1 MQICNFSKIKPE
13 TTEKDTT
20 IETHKIKRMRKEGAN
35 RNMKKWMKNVLRASA
50 VVLTGGILLGIKTYG
65 TRIQTIRS
73 LEQLTDY
80 EDYNLYQMD
89 VKYNYDL
96 ERILAEHIT
105 DDQSFVDAV
114 LKEALPHLPVH
125 IRVPNFGCSAFTANG
140 ADGTVR
146 MGRNYDF
153 RYDTSALMVHCA
165 PKNGYESIAF
175 AALDNIQANDAT
187 RSLKTKASCL
197 LAPFVCLDG
206 LNEKGVSIA
215 VLTLDSDPTRQ
226 ETGKEKLPT
235 TLAIR
240 LVLDQAATTQEAVDL
255 LKQYD
260 MLATSGRDYHF
271 YITDASGDGRV
282 VEYDCETPERELVA
296 TPNTAATN
304 FFAKY
309 EEKVLPNQRNGIYGH
324 GRERYD
330 RILAILE
337 ESQENQSEETT
348 WEALKA
354 AAQEPNPEEVT
365 SNTQWSI
372 VYNNTER
379 TAEIA
384 LRRNWE
390 NITEFTVLG
399 IWKE

>member
-1 MQICNFSKIKPE
+1 MNESSFLSE
-13 TTEKDTT
+13 MAE
-20 IETHKIKRMRKEGAN
+20 RKENIEGSTGAKGK
-35 RNMKKWMKNVLRASA
+35 REGADQNMKKWKKNVLRAGA
-50 VVLTGGILLGIKTYG
+50 VVLVGGILLGIKLYG
-65 TRIQTIRS
+65 TRIKTIET

-89 VKYNYDL
+89 VKYAYDL
-96 ERILAEHIT
+96 DRILAEHIT

-125 IRVPNFGCSAFTANG
+125 IKVPDFGCSAFTANG

-153 RYDTSALMVHCA
+153 RYDTSALMVHCH

-187 RSLKTKASCL
+187 RNLKTKASCL

-215 VLTLDSDPTRQ
+215 VLTLDSEPTRQ

-255 LKQYD
+255 LKEYD

-282 VEYDCETPERELVA
+282 VEYDCETPDRKLVA
-296 TPNTAATN
+296 TPSVAVTN
-304 FFAKY
+304 FFIKY

-330 RILAILE
+330 RIMTVLE
-337 ESQENQSEETT
+337 ESQGNQTKETT
-348 WEALKA
+348 WDALKT

-372 VYNNTER
+372 VYNNTDR

-384 LRRNWE
+384 LRRKWE
-390 NITEFTVLG
+390 DTTEFTVLG
-399 IWKE
+399 MWKE